1 LIFLLI
7 VFIIFTFYSHNRYK
21 NLKGKIINDC
31 VYGHGARTLLNGVEN
46 IINFNHGYMV
56 IIFTTIMLLHF
67 NIRITGNGILFL
79 YIHMSIFVILSLGS
93 PLYMVTEIKHL
104 IDELIKYRR
113 NLDYD
118 KFYKGYAADG
128 AIAFILY
135 SVLVYIVQ
143 PPLIF
148 KLIIILSIIVGYIL
162 GMGGLLDLS
171 GINDMGTLHGNY
183 VTSQTKKCSLSG
195 QKEF

>member
-1 LIFLLI
+1 
-7 VFIIFTFYSHNRYK
+7 
-21 NLKGKIINDC
+21 
-31 VYGHGARTLLNGVEN
+31 
-46 IINFNHGYMV
+46 
-56 IIFTTIMLLHF
+56 
-67 NIRITGNGILFL
+67 
-79 YIHMSIFVILSLGS
+79 MSIFVILSLGS

-104 IDELIKYRR
+104 TDELIIYRR

-143 PPLIF
+143 PPLVF
-148 KLIIILSIIVGYIL
+148 KVIIILSIIVGYIL
-162 GMGGLLDLS
+162 GVGGLLDLS

-183 VTSQTKKCSLSG
+183 VISQTQKMFTERPKRILRGFFTTEGRKIFFNELCSNTKYICKSIISLSAFI
-195 QKEF
+195 Q